1 MSNVDVQVQ
10 GSKVKQPCFHVTEI
24 VLKHLEERQQFKR
37 VSERAWHCSH
47 FQLLQ
52 NSINWTRLE
61 LIAFRGFPFTYKIQ
75 KTSVIKSRI
84 KSMKLIVISQRRDDG
99 KNFKIGLLKSS
110 GLTEE
115 WNRPANCS
123 RNKKTI
129 LILDCLKLKPQ
140 SIIKIL
146 NMQHNNMVLLK

>member
-1 MSNVDVQVQ
+1 MSSVDVQVQ
-10 GSKVKQPCFHVTEI
+10 GSKVTQPCFYVTEI

-37 VSERAWHCSH
+37 VSERARHCSH

-84 KSMKLIVISQRRDDG
+84 KSMKLVMVSQQRDDG
-99 KNFKIGLLKSS
+99 KNFNIAILKSS

-115 WNRPANCS
+115 
-123 RNKKTI
+123 
-129 LILDCLKLKPQ
+129 
-140 SIIKIL
+140 
-146 NMQHNNMVLLK
+146 